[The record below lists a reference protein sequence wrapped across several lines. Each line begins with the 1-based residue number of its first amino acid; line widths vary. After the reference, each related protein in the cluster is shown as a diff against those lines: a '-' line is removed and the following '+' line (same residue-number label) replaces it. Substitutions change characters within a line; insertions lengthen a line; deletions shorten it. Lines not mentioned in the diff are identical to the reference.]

1 MNNSFNDYLNT
12 KLQDHTTKREY
23 DALEPE
29 YAIIHA
35 MIDAR
40 KKSGLTQK
48 ELADKTGITQGDI
61 SKIERGNAN
70 PSLNTLKKLAD
81 GMNMTLQLVF
91 APADMS
97 LPVTAQSK

>member
-1 MNNSFNDYLNT
+1 VNNSFSDYLAT
-12 KLQDHTTKREY
+12 KLQDPSIKKEY

-91 APADMS
+91 APSDGS
-97 LPVTAQSK
+97 LPVTVQSK

>member
-1 MNNSFNDYLNT
+1 MNNSFSDYLST
-12 KLQDHTTKREY
+12 KLQDPAIKREY

-29 YAIIHA
+29 YTIIHA
-35 MIDAR
+35 MINAR

-48 ELADKTGITQGDI
+48 ELADKTGISQGDI

-91 APADMS
+91 SPAEGS
-97 LPVTAQSK
+97 L

>member
-1 MNNSFNDYLNT
+1 MDNSFSDYMT
-12 KLQDHTTKREY
+12 AKLQDPIIKKEY

-29 YAIIHA
+29 YTIIHA

-40 KKSGLTQK
+40 KRSGLTQK

-91 APADMS
+91 SPTEGSFPAT
-97 LPVTAQSK
+97 VRGE